1 MLAIINN
8 NTMKKIFI
16 ILCFLIAAQISF
28 SQEYDNIKFNLT
40 PNGTL
45 VGDDGK
51 DYIVLE
57 YPSLSQSDL
66 YNKFLIAVTK
76 LYVSPK
82 DVISKVE
89 NNIISVRGNTP
100 YSSEN
105 AIRAIALGI
114 TLYYDASYVLKFE
127 FKDGRVKVSAP
138 TILNVRSSLNNDIL
152 PFCEWVKI
160 NRFFSFKKVELTGN
174 EKKDKKRQEKA
185 EKANERKMIA
195 INSVNKLANSLIQ
208 DVIDNAV
215 NKSEDNW

>member
-1 MLAIINN
+1 
-8 NTMKKIFI
+8 MKKNLI
-16 ILCFLIAAQISF
+16 ILFLVFAAQYGLA
-28 SQEYDNIKFNLT
+28 QEKQEFNFKLT

-45 VGDDGK
+45 VGEDGK

-66 YNKFLIAVTK
+66 YNNFLIAVTK

-89 NNIISVRGNTP
+89 NSIISVRGNTP

-105 AIRAIALGI
+105 AIKAIALGI

-138 TILNVRSSLNNDIL
+138 TILNVRSSLNGDIE
-152 PFCEWVKI
+152 PFSKWVDI

-174 EKKDKKRQEKA
+174 ERKDKKRQEKA
-185 EKANERKMIA
+185 EKTNERKMIA
-195 INSVNKLANSLIQ
+195 IESVNKLANLLIQ
-208 DVIDNAV
+208 NVVNEAV
-215 NKSEDNW
+215 NAPDDNW

>member
-1 MLAIINN
+1 
-8 NTMKKIFI
+8 MKKLLI
-16 ILCFLIAAQISF
+16 ILFLVLTTQYGIA
-28 SQEYDNIKFNLT
+28 QEKQEFNFKLT

-45 VGDDGK
+45 VDEDGK

-66 YNKFLIAVTK
+66 YNKFLIAITK

-127 FKDGRVKVSAP
+127 FKNGKVKVSAP
-138 TILNVRSSLNNDIL
+138 TILNVRSSLDGDIK
-152 PFCEWVKI
+152 PFPEWVKI
-160 NRFFSFKKVELTGN
+160 NRFFEFKEVELTGN

-185 EKANERKMIA
+185 EKKNERKMTA
-195 INSVNKLANSLIQ
+195 INSVNNLANSLIQ
-208 DVIDNAV
+208 DVINEAV
-215 NKSEDNW
+215 NNPKDNW